1 MMEVE
6 KTLTTR
12 MVVDEVVH
20 ITLSRVE
27 ADALLVLL
35 GERSGGLSWELYSML
50 GKALG
55 DFK

>member
-1 MMEVE
+1 MEVE

-20 ITLSRVE
+20 ITLSKAE

-35 GERSGGLSWELYSML
+35 GERSGSLSWELYSML

-55 DFK
+55 NFK